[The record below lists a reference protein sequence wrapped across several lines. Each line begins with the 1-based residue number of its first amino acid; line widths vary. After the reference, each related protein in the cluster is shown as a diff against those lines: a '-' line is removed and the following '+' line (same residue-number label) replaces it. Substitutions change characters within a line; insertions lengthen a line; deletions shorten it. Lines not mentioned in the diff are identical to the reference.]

1 MDNGNSRSKRERE
14 KEKKKEK
21 KVARQTGR
29 KSLNKARGKKKDN
42 ECQV

>member
-1 MDNGNSRSKRERE
+1 MDNGNRRPKGEEE
-14 KEKKKEK
+14 KK

-29 KSLNKARGKKKDN
+29 KSLRKAREKKGN